1 MKGRKLDWNILRGIL
16 GALVV
21 VIAVIICM
29 VTSSQK
35 DRTTPTRKNGIFVTI
50 EQYYNDDNKFEKIV
64 YDPDTMVMYAII
76 DGKLMTPLYNEDG
89 SFRTYSPE

>member
-35 DRTTPTRKNGIFVTI
+35 DRTTPTGKNGIFVTI